1 MGYWSVYVSR
11 DDDRELKEILN
22 KIAEKKRWS
31 FSQAV
36 AAVLREHLLEE
47 KRRISDEESWNH
59 LAAQAFF
66 EGYSEADEIY
76 DSL

>member
-11 DDDRELKEILN
+11 EDERDLKKILA
-22 KIAEKKRWS
+22 KIAREKRWS

-36 AAVLREHLLEE
+36 SSVLREHLLIE
-47 KRRISDEESWNH
+47 KKRVSDEEGWED
-59 LAAQAFF
+59 LTTRAFF
-66 EGYSEADEIY
+66 EGYSEKDEVY